1 MKRASAGI
9 AFLVLCLLI
18 VSFPNSAFGQTAA
31 TQSPNAQSAKP
42 QPAAF
47 EAAEIDPSAHRTYQY
62 MRGPTFSGD
71 RYIIKDATMIDLI
84 STAYD
89 IQDESSILGG
99 PAWLEIDRFDVTAKL
114 PPDPLPDAEK
124 QMLQALLADRFKL
137 VTHHDS
143 KPLQAYLLE
152 LGKGKPKLN
161 ASDGSQS
168 TGCEGQ
174 QQNPQPAIPTI
185 VISCHN
191 MTMAA
196 FADAVHDMAG
206 GYLTDGPVVDT
217 TGLQGAWDFDLKWTP
232 RGALARAGDDGIS
245 IFNAVDQELGL
256 KLELKTA
263 PQPVLVVDSVSE
275 KPTPNAADIAKV
287 LPPLAP
293 MQFDVAVINPSKPDE
308 PERGRIDG
316 GQLSVQGL
324 SMKFLIE
331 FAWDLNDNDSEMVVN
346 APKWLDTEKFDVLAK
361 ADIAPPANGKRN
373 AQQIDQD
380 DLEAMLRSLLID
392 RFQMKVHM
400 EDRPVTAYT
409 LVADKPKLTK
419 GDATVRTR
427 CKEGP
432 GPDGKDPR
440 ISNPV
445 LNRLVTCQNM
455 TMAEFADE
463 LQDLVPGYIFTPVK
477 DGTGLQGGWD
487 FTLWFSGA
495 GQLPGAT
502 PPSAGQAPGSSA
514 SEPTGA
520 LSLFDAIQK
529 ELGLKLVKEMRPAPV
544 LVIDHINEQPTPN

>member
-1 MKRASAGI
+1 MKWAPAGI
-9 AFLVLCLLI
+9 TCIFACLFFVL
-18 VSFPNSAFGQTAA
+18 FPPSALGQSAE
-31 TQSPNAQSAKP
+31 SPSSNAQPSKSP
-42 QPAAF
+42 PAAF
-47 EAAEIDPSAHRTYQY
+47 DIAEIQTSAHRTYQY

-89 IQDESSILGG
+89 IQDEDSILGG
-99 PAWLEIDRFDVTAKL
+99 PAWLETDRFDLMAKL
-114 PPDPLPDAEK
+114 PPETSPDAVK
-124 QMLQALLADRFKL
+124 QMLQTLLAERFKL
-137 VTHHDS
+137 VVHHDS

-161 ASDGSQS
+161 ASDGSQN

-185 VISCHN
+185 VVSCHN
-191 MTMAA
+191 MTTAA

-256 KLELKTA
+256 KLELKTS
-263 PQPVLVVDSVSE
+263 PQPVLVVDDVEE
-275 KPTPNAADIAKV
+275 KPTPNAPDIAKF
-287 LPPLAP
+287 LPPLP
-293 MQFDVAVINPSKPDE
+293 PLQFEVAVINPSKPDE

-324 SMKFLIE
+324 SLKFLID
-331 FAWDLNDNDSEMVVN
+331 FAWDLNSNDSEMLVN
-346 APKWLDTEKFDVLAK
+346 APKWLDSEKFDVLAK
-361 ADIAPPANGKRN
+361 ADIEPPANGKKG
-373 AQQIDQD
+373 APQIDED
-380 DLEAMLRSLLID
+380 DLEAMLRALLID
-392 RFQMKVHM
+392 RFQIKAHM
-400 EDRPVTAYT
+400 EDRPITAYT

-419 GDATVRTR
+419 GDPNVRTR

-440 ISNPV
+440 LSNPV

-477 DGTGLQGGWD
+477 DGTGLEGGWD

-495 GQLPGAT
+495 GQLPGAQ
-502 PPSAGQAPGSSA
+502 PPSGAAPNGTA

-529 ELGLKLVKEMRPAPV
+529 ELGLKLIKETRPAPV
-544 LVIDHINEQPTPN
+544 LVIDHIDEQPTPN

>member
-9 AFLVLCLLI
+9 TCFFLGLLF
-18 VSFPNSAFGQTAA
+18 VFFSLSALGQSAES
-31 TQSPNAQSAKP
+31 QLPNAQPGKS

-114 PPDPLPDAEK
+114 PPDTPPDAEK

-161 ASDGSQS
+161 ASDGSQN
-168 TGCEGQ
+168 TGCQGQ

-185 VISCHN
+185 VVSCHN

-287 LPPLAP
+287 LPPLPP

-324 SMKFLIE
+324 SMKFLID
-331 FAWDLNDNDSEMVVN
+331 FAWDLNGNDDQMLVN

-373 AQQIDQD
+373 AEQIDQD
-380 DLEAMLRSLLID
+380 DLEAMLRTLLID
-392 RFQMKVHM
+392 RFQMTVHM

-409 LVADKPKLTK
+409 LVADNPKLTK
-419 GDATVRTR
+419 GDPNVRTR

-440 ISNPV
+440 LSNPV

-455 TMAEFADE
+455 TMAEFANE

-477 DGTGLQGGWD
+477 DATGLDGGWD

-495 GQLPGAT
+495 GQLPGAQ
-502 PPSAGQAPGSSA
+502 PPTGGAPNGTA

-529 ELGLKLVKEMRPAPV
+529 ELGLKLVKETRPAPV
-544 LVIDHINEQPTPN
+544 LVIDHIDEQPTPN